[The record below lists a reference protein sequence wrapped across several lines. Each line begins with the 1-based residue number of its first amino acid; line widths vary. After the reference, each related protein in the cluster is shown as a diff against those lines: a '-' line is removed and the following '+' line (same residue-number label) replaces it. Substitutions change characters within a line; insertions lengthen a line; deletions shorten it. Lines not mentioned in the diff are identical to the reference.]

1 MHDVTIWSEGRCS
14 AGRTGRNLMPSL
26 TGHRLR
32 GFRRNAPLAF
42 LLLAVILPSAFPQSS
57 GGRVG
62 IEFSMS
68 DEARQGA
75 ELTRRGK
82 FQDAIPLFR
91 AALRDAPEDFAIKF
105 NLALCY
111 VALGEFDKA
120 IQLLNSLPG
129 NQRNANVE
137 NLLAQSYIGTGQ
149 SNKAFTSVQRAA
161 RASPGDEK
169 LYLYIADACNAYADY
184 DLGLKT
190 VDLGLEKLPRAAR
203 LHYRRAVFLS
213 LLEAPE
219 EANRAFDQAIKLAG
233 GDSIGYVSAAH
244 KNLLNG
250 NIPEALRAARLGVRQ
265 SKPDVLLL
273 SFLGEAIIRTG
284 VAPGDTEFAE
294 ARGALEQALT
304 QRPSYSPALLA
315 MAKLDLMEHRSSEAI
330 ARLEAARQLEPRNPT
345 VYSNLGQAYRLS
357 GDQQRAGQILAILAR
372 INRED
377 VERIRSAPG
386 ERKAGYGQTVHR

>member
-1 MHDVTIWSEGRCS
+1 
-14 AGRTGRNLMPSL
+14 
-26 TGHRLR
+26 
-32 GFRRNAPLAF
+32 
-42 LLLAVILPSAFPQSS
+42 
-57 GGRVG
+57 VG
-62 IEFSMS
+62 TEFSLS

-75 ELTRRGK
+75 DLTRRGK
-82 FQDAIPLFR
+82 FQDAIPLFLT
-91 AALRDAPEDFAIKF
+91 ALRDAPEDFAIKF

-120 IQLLNSLPG
+120 IQLLNSLPDS
-129 NQRNANVE
+129 QRNANVE

-149 SNKAFTSVQRAA
+149 SDKAFTSVQRAA
-161 RASPGDEK
+161 KASPGDEK

-213 LLEAPE
+213 LLEAPD
-219 EANRAFDQAIKLAG
+219 EANRAFDQAIKFAG

-244 KNLLNG
+244 KNLLSG
-250 NIPEALRAARLGVRQ
+250 NAAEALRAARLGVRQ

-273 SFLGEAIIRTG
+273 SFLGEALIRSG

-294 ARGALEQALT
+294 ARGALEQALAE
-304 QRPSYSPALLA
+304 RPSYSPALIA
-315 MAKLDLMEHRSSEAI
+315 MAKLDLMEHRWSEAI
-330 ARLEAARQLEPRNPT
+330 GRLEAARQLEPRNPT

-386 ERKAGYGQTVHR
+386 ERKAVYGQTVHP

>member
-1 MHDVTIWSEGRCS
+1 MHDVTICPERRCP
-14 AGRTGRNLMPSL
+14 AGRTGRKLMPSL
-26 TGHRLR
+26 TGRRLH
-32 GFRRNAPLAF
+32 GFRTGAPLAF
-42 LLLAVILPSAFPQSS
+42 LLLAVVVPPAFPQSS
-57 GGRVG
+57 GRVG
-62 IEFSMS
+62 TEFSLS

-75 ELTRRGK
+75 DLTRRGK
-82 FQDAIPLFR
+82 FHDAIPLFLT
-91 AALRDAPEDFAIKF
+91 ALKDAPEDFAIKF

-129 NQRNANVE
+129 SQRNANVE

-149 SNKAFTSVQRAA
+149 SNKAFTALQRAA

-213 LLEAPE
+213 LLEAPD
-219 EANRAFDQAIKLAG
+219 EANRAFDQAIKFAG

-244 KNLLNG
+244 KNLLSG
-250 NIPEALRAARLGVRQ
+250 NAAEALRAARLGVRQ

-273 SFLGEAIIRTG
+273 SFLGEALIRSG

-294 ARGALEQALT
+294 ARGALEQALAE
-304 QRPSYSPALLA
+304 RPSYSPALIA
-315 MAKLDLMEHRSSEAI
+315 MAKLDLMEHRWSEAI
-330 ARLEAARQLEPRNPT
+330 GRLEAARQLEPRNPT

-386 ERKAGYGQTVHR
+386 ERKAVYGQTVHP

>member
-1 MHDVTIWSEGRCS
+1 MHDVTICPERRCP
-14 AGRTGRNLMPSL
+14 AGQTGRNLVPSL
-26 TGHRLR
+26 TGRRLQ
-32 GFRRNAPLAF
+32 GFRAGAPIAF
-42 LLLAVILPSAFPQSS
+42 LLLAVVAPPAFPQSS

-62 IEFSMS
+62 LEFSMK

-75 ELTRRGK
+75 ELTRRGE
-82 FQDAIPLFR
+82 FQDAIPLFL

-120 IQLLNSLPG
+120 IQLLNSLSG
-129 NQRNANVE
+129 NQGNANVE

-149 SNKAFTSVQRAA
+149 SDKAFTSVQRAA
-161 RASPGDEK
+161 KASPGDEK

-244 KNLLNG
+244 KNLLSG
-250 NIPEALRAARLGVRQ
+250 NVAEALRAARLGVRQ

-273 SFLGEAIIRTG
+273 SFLGEALIRTG

-294 ARGALEQALT
+294 ARGALEQALAE
-304 QRPSYSPALLA
+304 RPSYSPALIA
-315 MAKLDLMEHRSSEAI
+315 MAKLDLMEHRWSEAI
-330 ARLEAARQLEPRNPT
+330 GRLEAARQLEPRNPT

-386 ERKAGYGQTVHR
+386 ER

>member
-1 MHDVTIWSEGRCS
+1 MHDVTICSERRCP
-14 AGRTGRNLMPSL
+14 AGRTGRKLMPSL
-26 TGHRLR
+26 TGRRLH
-32 GFRRNAPLAF
+32 GFRTGVPLAF
-42 LLLAVILPSAFPQSS
+42 LLLAVVVPPAFPQSS
-57 GGRVG
+57 GRVG
-62 IEFSMS
+62 TEFSLS

-75 ELTRRGK
+75 DLTRRGK
-82 FQDAIPLFR
+82 FQDAIPLFLT
-91 AALRDAPEDFAIKF
+91 ALKDAPEDFAIKF

-129 NQRNANVE
+129 SQRNANVE

-149 SNKAFTSVQRAA
+149 SNKAFTALQRAA

-244 KNLLNG
+244 KNLLSG
-250 NIPEALRAARLGVRQ
+250 NVAEALRAARLGVRQ

-273 SFLGEAIIRTG
+273 IFLSEALIRTG

-294 ARGALEQALT
+294 ARGALEQALAE
-304 QRPSYSPALLA
+304 RPSYSPALIA
-315 MAKLDLMEHRSSEAI
+315 MAKLDLMEHRWSEAI
-330 ARLEAARQLEPRNPT
+330 GRLEAARQLEPRNPT

-357 GDQQRAGQILAILAR
+357 GDQQRAQQILAILAR
-372 INRED
+372 LNQEH

-386 ERKAGYGQTVHR
+386 ERKAVYGQTVHP

>member
-1 MHDVTIWSEGRCS
+1 MHDVTICSEKLCLG
-14 AGRTGRNLMPSL
+14 GRTGRNLMPSL
-26 TGHRLR
+26 TGHRLH
-32 GFRRNAPLAF
+32 GFRTGAPLAF
-42 LLLAVILPSAFPQSS
+42 LLLAVIVPPAFPQSS
-57 GGRVG
+57 GARVG

-149 SNKAFTSVQRAA
+149 SDRAFTSVQRAA

-244 KNLLNG
+244 KNLLSG
-250 NIPEALRAARLGVRQ
+250 NVAEALRTARLGVRQ

-273 SFLGEAIIRTG
+273 SFLGEALIRTG
-284 VAPGDTEFAE
+284 VAPGDPEFVE
-294 ARGALEQALT
+294 ARGALEQALAD
-304 QRPSYSPALLA
+304 RPSYSPALIA
-315 MAKLDLMEHRSSEAI
+315 MAKLDLMEHRWSEAI

-357 GDQQRAGQILAILAR
+357 GDPQRAGQILAILAR

-386 ERKAGYGQTVHR
+386 ERKAVYGQTVHP

>member
-1 MHDVTIWSEGRCS
+1 MHDVAICSERRCP
-14 AGRTGRNLMPSL
+14 AGRTGRKLMPSL
-26 TGHRLR
+26 TGRRLK
-32 GFRRNAPLAF
+32 GFRTGAPLAF
-42 LLLAVILPSAFPQSS
+42 LLLAVVVPPAFPQSS
-57 GGRVG
+57 GRVG
-62 IEFSMS
+62 TEFSLS

-75 ELTRRGK
+75 DLTRRGK
-82 FQDAIPLFR
+82 FQDAIPLFLT
-91 AALRDAPEDFAIKF
+91 ALKDAPEDFAIKF

-129 NQRNANVE
+129 SQRNANVE

-219 EANRAFDQAIKLAG
+219 EANRAFDEAIKLAG

-244 KNLLNG
+244 KNLLSG
-250 NIPEALRAARLGVRQ
+250 NVAEALRAARLGVRQ

-273 SFLGEAIIRTG
+273 SFLGEALIRNG
-284 VAPGDTEFAE
+284 VEPGDPEFAE
-294 ARGALEQALT
+294 AHGALEQALGE
-304 QRPSYSPALLA
+304 RPSYSPALIAL
-315 MAKLDLMEHRSSEAI
+315 AKLHLLEHRWSDAI

-345 VYSNLGQAYRLS
+345 VYSCLGQAYRLS
-357 GDQQRAGQILAILAR
+357 GDQQRAQQILAILAR
-372 INRED
+372 LNQEH

-386 ERKAGYGQTVHR
+386 ERKAVYGQTVHP

>member
-1 MHDVTIWSEGRCS
+1 MHDVAICSERRYP
-14 AGRTGRNLMPSL
+14 AGRTGRKLMPSL
-26 TGHRLR
+26 TGRQ
-32 GFRRNAPLAF
+32 GFRTGAPLAF
-42 LLLAVILPSAFPQSS
+42 LLLAVVVPPAFPQSS
-57 GGRVG
+57 GRVG
-62 IEFSMS
+62 TEFSLS

-75 ELTRRGK
+75 DLTRRGK
-82 FQDAIPLFR
+82 FQDAIPLFLT
-91 AALRDAPEDFAIKF
+91 ALKDAPEDFAIKF

-129 NQRNANVE
+129 SQRNANVE

-161 RASPGDEK
+161 KASPGDEK

-244 KNLLNG
+244 KNLLSG
-250 NIPEALRAARLGVRQ
+250 NVAEALRAARLGVRQ

-273 SFLGEAIIRTG
+273 IFLSEALIRTG

-294 ARGALEQALT
+294 ARGALEQALAE
-304 QRPSYSPALLA
+304 RPSYSPALIA
-315 MAKLDLMEHRSSEAI
+315 MAKLDLMEHRWSEAI
-330 ARLEAARQLEPRNPT
+330 GRLEAARQLEPRNPT

-357 GDQQRAGQILAILAR
+357 GDQQRAQQILAILAR
-372 INRED
+372 LNQEH

-386 ERKAGYGQTVHR
+386 ERKAVYGQTVHP

>member
-26 TGHRLR
+26 TGHRLHL
-32 GFRRNAPLAF
+32 FRPGAPLAF
-42 LLLAVILPSAFPQSS
+42 LLLALIVPPAFPQSI

-82 FQDAIPLFR
+82 FQDAIPLFL

-149 SNKAFTSVQRAA
+149 SDRAFTSVQRAA

-190 VDLGLEKLPRAAR
+190 VDLGLEKLPRSAR

-244 KNLLNG
+244 KNLLSG
-250 NIPEALRAARLGVRQ
+250 NVAEALRTARLGVRQ

-273 SFLGEAIIRTG
+273 SFLGEALIRTG
-284 VAPGDTEFAE
+284 VAPGDPEFVE
-294 ARGALEQALT
+294 ARGALEQALAD
-304 QRPSYSPALLA
+304 RPSYSPALIA
-315 MAKLDLMEHRSSEAI
+315 MAKLDLMEHRWSEAI

-386 ERKAGYGQTVHR
+386 ERKAVYGQTVHP